1 MRQVVEIC
9 LGFVEL
15 ITAELD
21 QSKKAVLNLG
31 IALGLVFAA
40 VLFLI
45 CAIGLML
52 YAVYLSVLA
61 AFDPKWAIFVTA
73 LGALGCA
80 GILLWIAA
88 HRGGR

>member
-9 LGFVEL
+9 LGFLEF
-15 ITAELD
+15 ITAELE
-21 QSKKAVLNLG
+21 QSRKALLNLG
-31 IALGLVFAA
+31 IALR
-40 VLFLI
+40 
-45 CAIGLML
+45 IGFRCGPVSDLRHRIDAL
-52 YAVYLSVLA
+52 RSNLSVLA
-61 AFDPKWAIFVTA
+61 AFDPKWAMFVTA